1 MNQSSAVI
9 FLVIRYVMAS
19 PAAQPRNE
27 TLLWE
32 EKGNAKIISAGTW
45 DAKRPFKSFILIT

>member
-27 TLLWE
+27 TLRWE
-32 EKGNAKIISAGTW
+32 EKGNAKIISAGT
-45 DAKRPFKSFILIT
+45 

>member
-19 PAAQPRNE
+19 PAAQPRNG
-27 TLLWE
+27 TLRWE
-32 EKGNAKIISAGTW
+32 EKGNAKIISAGT
-45 DAKRPFKSFILIT
+45 